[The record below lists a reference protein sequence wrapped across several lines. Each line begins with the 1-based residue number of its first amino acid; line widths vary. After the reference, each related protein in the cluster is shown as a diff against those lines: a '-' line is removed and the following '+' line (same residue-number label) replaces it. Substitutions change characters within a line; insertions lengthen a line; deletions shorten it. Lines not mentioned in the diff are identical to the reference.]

1 MKKSIFLFVVLI
13 TIFFIGQVSA
23 VYALDLNLVNSVR
36 ENEIQSAE
44 NLTIENTNV
53 MENTVFYSTNTP
65 ASNNVNNTNTYYE
78 DGNNTEN
85 ENGNYESMLNTY
97 TQTNTEPA
105 NTPYEYATVTPTSTN
120 PTTANGLTISDIINI
135 LVLVVGIVLILL
147 GIAVL
152 IRMKK

>member
-1 MKKSIFLFVVLI
+1 MKKSIFLVVVLI

-53 MENTVFYSTNTP
+53 TPNTVSYTTNTT
-65 ASNNVNNTNTYYE
+65 ASNEVYDANTYYQGGY
-78 DGNNTEN
+78 DAEN

-97 TQTNTEPA
+97 TQTNTETT
-105 NTPYEYATVTPTSTN
+105 NSSYEYTTVTPTSTN

-152 IRMKK
+152 IRTKK